1 MPATPD
7 PDLALPRGA
16 VAERL
21 VLRDGGEA
29 LDALAVEE
37 PLEIRVDGETRRD
50 HHADAGRRR
59 RPRARLPLRRGHRA
73 GAEDVGTLTHC
84 GRPGEE
90 GFGNVLD
97 VRSAGGMRIDPER
110 VLEGRRF
117 LPVSSACGVCGRV
130 SIDRLMERIPL
141 VPDRAIAPTL
151 VAAGMEALAR
161 GQPVFRRTGGLHAA
175 ALLAGDGE
183 VIALAEDIGRHN
195 AVDKVIGAAV
205 RMGRVGAR
213 ADPAGA
219 PALLAVSGRAG
230 FEIVQK
236 GAMAGVAVIAS
247 VSAPSSLAVDLAR
260 AAGVTLAGFVR
271 GDRMNVYAHGRRLG
285 LTGP

>member
-1 MPATPD
+1 M
-7 PDLALPRGA
+7 
-16 VAERL
+16 
-21 VLRDGGEA
+21 
-29 LDALAVEE
+29 
-37 PLEIRVDGETRRD
+37 
-50 HHADAGRRR
+50 
-59 RPRARLPLRRGHRA
+59 
-73 GAEDVGTLTHC
+73 
-84 GRPGEE
+84 
-90 GFGNVLD
+90 
-97 VRSAGGMRIDPER
+97 
-110 VLEGRRF
+110 LEGRRF

-130 SIDRLMERIPL
+130 SIDWLMERIPL

-161 GQPVFRRTGGLHAA
+161 GQPVFRRTGGLHGA

-247 VSAPSSLAVDLAR
+247 VSAPSSLFFWQVDLWPQ
-260 AAGVTLAGFVR
+260 R
-271 GDRMNVYAHGRRLG
+271 GE
-285 LTGP
+285 